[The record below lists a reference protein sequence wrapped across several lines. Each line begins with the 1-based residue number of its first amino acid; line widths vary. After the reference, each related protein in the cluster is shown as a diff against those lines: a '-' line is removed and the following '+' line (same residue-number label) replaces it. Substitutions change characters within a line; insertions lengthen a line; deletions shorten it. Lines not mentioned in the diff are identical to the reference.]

1 MIKNALIKIVEKII
15 KRNSVVISDKIE
27 KVNRINFFTD
37 RNIESKESII
47 DVNNTGLTISL
58 TTFGKRIQDVFLAVE
73 SIGFQSLKAGR
84 VVLWLAE
91 DEFLDS
97 KLPLSLKRLAER
109 GLTINYC
116 EDIKQYKKL
125 IPSIKSYPNDIIITI
140 DDDML
145 YNVNLIEILFNNHK
159 SFPKVIFCVAANH
172 MLFNENN
179 LLKSYNYW
187 IKNDEKTFSPSLMNF
202 AIGFGGV
209 LYFPNCFNK
218 DITESSLFMHL
229 APFSDDI
236 WFKTMSLLNEIEV
249 CSVFNQLGAAGKQIP
264 IEEAQLDSLAMI
276 NVLEN
281 KNDDQLKKVFDYY
294 KMYKCDF

>member
-145 YNVNLIEILFNNHK
+145 YNVNLIEILFNNHM
-159 SFPKVIFCVAANH
+159 SFPKVIFCGAANH

-187 IKNDEKTFSPSLMNF
+187 IKNDKKTFSPSLMNF